1 MLRPFL
7 LALVVVGAG
16 ASSVGEVTQPSDV
29 ATWRWQV
36 ATILDAQRGD
46 TDSGLVSSAAASAYG
61 QRYER
66 YEGQGQPASATVSH

>member
-7 LALVVVGAG
+7 LALIVVGAG

-36 ATILDAQRGD
+36 ATILDAQRGQA
-46 TDSGLVSSAAASAYG
+46 DSGSASSAAAGAYG

-66 YEGQGQPASATVSH
+66 YGDQGQPAATIGH

>member
-7 LALVVVGAG
+7 LALIVVGAG

-36 ATILDAQRGD
+36 ATILDAQRGEA
-46 TDSGLVSSAAASAYG
+46 DSALVLAC
-61 QRYER
+61 RR
-66 YEGQGQPASATVSH
+66 RRLRPALPTL

>member
-7 LALVVVGAG
+7 LALIVIGAG

-36 ATILDAQRGD
+36 ATILDAQRGEAD
-46 TDSGLVSSAAASAYG
+46 AAIVSPAAGVYD
-61 QRYER
+61 QRYQR
-66 YEGQGQPASATVSH
+66 YEGQGQPAPATVTH

>member
-7 LALVVVGAG
+7 LALIVVGAG
-16 ASSVGEVTQPSDV
+16 ASSVGDVSQPSDV

-36 ATILDAQRGD
+36 ATILDAQRGEAE
-46 TDSGLVSSAAASAYG
+46 SGLVSPAAASAYG

-66 YEGQGQPASATVSH
+66 YEGQGQPAATVGH

>member
-7 LALVVVGAG
+7 LSLMVVGVG
-16 ASSVGEVTQPSDV
+16 ASGVGEMNSSSDV

-36 ATILDAQRGD
+36 SSILAAQR
-46 TDSGLVSSAAASAYG
+46 SASSVSAAVAGYA

-66 YEGQGQPASATVSH
+66 YENQGQPAPTPILNR

>member
-16 ASSVGEVTQPSDV
+16 ASSIGEVKQPSDV

-36 ATILDAQRGD
+36 ATILDAQRGGAGSD
-46 TDSGLVSSAAASAYG
+46 PAPSPLASAYG

-66 YEGQGQPASATVSH
+66 YEGAGQPAPADGR